1 MVLRPMFLRMLAAG
15 VKNDQRG
22 FSLIELLVVVAIIG
36 VLAAVGYPAYNSYLS
51 TAADSDAKLT
61 LRMISAA
68 QDRNKLLTG
77 TYSTSLQTT
86 ADIQRVLMNNL
97 TINTKYYSYR
107 VITPCG
113 WNTCTWANR
122 RDYCAMAV
130 HNVTGATFTID
141 QTDAIYDQNCRLQNQ

>member
-1 MVLRPMFLRMLAAG
+1 MVLRPMFLRMLAMG
-15 VKNDQRG
+15 TKTDQQG

-36 VLAAVGYPAYNSYLS
+36 VLAAVGYPAYNAYLS

-77 TYSTSLQTT
+77 AYSTSLQTT
-86 ADIQRVLMNNL
+86 GDIQRVLLNNL

-107 VITPCG
+107 VTPCG
-113 WNTCTWANR
+113 WNRCTGNLS
-122 RDYCAMAV
+122 DYCAMAV